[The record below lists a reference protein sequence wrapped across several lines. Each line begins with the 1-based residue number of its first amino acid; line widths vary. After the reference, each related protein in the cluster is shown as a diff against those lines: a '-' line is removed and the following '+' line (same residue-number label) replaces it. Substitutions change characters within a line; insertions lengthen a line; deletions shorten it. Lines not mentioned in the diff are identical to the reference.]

1 VLSDPQKRVQYDSQ
15 GFAGVAGFSPE
26 DLFGGIN
33 FEDILGGLDLG
44 FGGGMFDRFF
54 RRRPPGPPRGADIE
68 VELAVP
74 LETVASGGSQ
84 KVHYSKSVP
93 CPDCKGS
100 GAKAGTVPRQCAG
113 CKGTGHKVTRR
124 QQANILI
131 QQSETCTEC
140 RGHGTI
146 IDQPCTKCS
155 GLGEIAQEEELE
167 ITIPRGVEEG
177 MALRIAGRGQPAP
190 QPGGI
195 SGDLFVRI
203 VSSPDTRFT
212 RSGND
217 LWREQ
222 EIPVFD
228 AVLGTTLRV
237 PTLRRSATVRVPP
250 GTQSG
255 TILRLKGQGLPEFR
269 GTGRGD
275 LLMHL
280 VVKLPEHVGPE
291 EKNLYERLRELA
303 RAPSVKQ

>member
-1 VLSDPQKRVQYDSQ
+1 M
-15 GFAGVAGFSPE
+15 AGFSSE

-54 RRRPPGPPRGADIE
+54 RRRPPGPPRGANIE

-84 KVHYSKSVP
+84 KVHYSNAVS

-100 GAKAGTVPRQCAG
+100 GAKAGTAPRQCAA

-124 QQANILI
+124 QQGNILI

-146 IDQPCTKCS
+146 IDQACTKCS
-155 GLGEIAQEEELE
+155 GLGEVTQEQELE
-167 ITIPRGVEEG
+167 IKIPPGVEEA
-177 MALRIAGRGQPAP
+177 MALRVAGRGQPAP
-190 QPGGI
+190 RPGGI
-195 SGDLFVRI
+195 AGDLFVRI
-203 VSSPDTRFT
+203 VSSPDSRFT
-212 RSGND
+212 RSGSD

-228 AVLGTTLRV
+228 AVLGTSLRV
-237 PTLRRSATVRVPP
+237 LTLRRPATVRVPP
-250 GTQSG
+250 GTQPG
-255 TILRLKGQGLPEFR
+255 TVFRLKGQGLPEFR
-269 GTGRGD
+269 GTSRGD
-275 LLMHL
+275 LL
-280 VVKLPEHVGPE
+280 VRIFVKIPEHVGPE
-291 EKNLYERLRELA
+291 ERNLYERLRQLSGA
-303 RAPSVKQ
+303 SSVKPRNQHN

>member
-1 VLSDPQKRVQYDSQ
+1 
-15 GFAGVAGFSPE
+15 
-26 DLFGGIN
+26 
-33 FEDILGGLDLG
+33 
-44 FGGGMFDRFF
+44 MFDRFF
-54 RRRPPGPPRGADIE
+54 RRRTPGPPRGANIE

-100 GAKAGTVPRQCAG
+100 GAKAGTAPRQCAA

-124 QQANILI
+124 QQGNILI
-131 QQSETCTEC
+131 QQAETCTEC

-177 MALRIAGRGQPAP
+177 MALRIAGRGQPNP

-195 SGDLFVRI
+195 AGDLFVRI

-212 RSGND
+212 RSGSD

-222 EIPVFD
+222 DIPVFD

-237 PTLRRSATVRVPP
+237 PTLRRPATVRVAPGIQP
-250 GTQSG
+250 GTV
-255 TILRLKGQGLPEFR
+255 LRLKGQGLPEFR
-269 GTGRGD
+269 GTRRGD
-275 LLMHL
+275 LLVRL
-280 VVKLPEHVGPE
+280 VVKLPEHLAPE
-291 EKNLYERLRELA
+291 EKNLYERLRELSA
-303 RAPSVKQ
+303 APSVKQ